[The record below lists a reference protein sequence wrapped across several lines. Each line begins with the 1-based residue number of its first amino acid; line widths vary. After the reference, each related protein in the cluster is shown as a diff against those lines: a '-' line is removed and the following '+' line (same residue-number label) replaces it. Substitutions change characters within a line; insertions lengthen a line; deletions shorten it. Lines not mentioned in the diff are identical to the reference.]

1 MAVKARATVT
11 ISHLIDISAI
21 TRYYILQSSTAAAPA
36 KPTTNPPSK
45 NLATAQDVYNSASSY
60 LETVYDGKTC
70 IRMNSGSESHSRPVR
85 FKEKIQYTVSFD
97 AKTIINS
104 PSATDNNI
112 AFCFFYTDGSRSVIY
127 SGKKDAEWTHK
138 TLTSN
143 KGKTVKSVGVYPLE
157 YRLYTYIDVDS
168 FQLEEG
174 SVATSY
180 TKVSWRET
188 EPSYSSGSTDTLYY
202 VDCTEFTNGTFKYSE
217 VSKSSSYEAAKEA
230 YNKAQNAQNTAN
242 SAKDYTDKMK
252 TQHGY
257 QYKYD
262 ITINGDAGT
271 YYPVVLRGGDQNV
284 MREILVARGY
294 SEQAPEEWNGHP
306 TVHGISL
313 LLKMKCNYGGWGGA
327 NYSWWIHDF
336 EEMYGHVFASAGWCM
351 SYMGFY
357 IFLRGGGEAGA
368 LYHIYSDQPLN
379 VTFMNGT
386 SPAVYYN
393 SDRIG
398 WSGGTSDNPTHSWNA
413 PAPRTY
419 TDSIKNEIDNK
430 RYINL
435 ASDAHS
441 RVISAETKIEQNKNA
456 IELRAT
462 KTEMVEYI
470 ASRKENLV
478 TNGSASLSDN
488 TNFSSFEY
496 DPVNQ
501 YYSNG
506 SFRMISKYVTA
517 GNDEFIPVDIN
528 QRYDLSYMIKSSSAA
543 AKYYDFLNM
552 YDADKNLITDMYVV
566 WTPGSTTT
574 LAKDLKAGDTTVT
587 LTSVAG
593 FNTTTTRMQQKG
605 LIFWNYK
612 NSKGYQYPVETYSRF
627 VYYDLWADG
636 SSVNTTTNV
645 ITLKKA
651 WTGQTIPAGTSVSQS
666 SSSGMYSY
674 INGNYT
680 LESVNTWVKKT
691 GSISGVAPQ
700 NANKHFR
707 EGTAFVRVYW
717 LINYGAT
724 ANATTWITNVN
735 LTCNAN
741 SNDVNDIRDDLED
754 QGEHLRTRID
764 EAYASLETNANSINA
779 SVEKLKTTFEE
790 NADSTSTAISELR
803 EKVNLQLTEDA
814 VDIQIDKKLQNGVN
828 RVETSTGFKF
838 DENGINVS
846 KTGADTSTQITENG
860 MKVLD
865 VNETDPDQKTVLE
878 ANKDGVDAKNLRA
891 STYLVIGGRS
901 RLENYGAYRTG
912 CFWIGPS
919 SGLTYPV
926 ENATVL
932 AEELKSE
939 NTELKQSLQDI
950 KDGLDDIT

>member
-11 ISHLIDISAI
+11 ISRIIDISAI
-21 TRYYILQSSTAAAPA
+21 TRYYILQSSTATAPA

-45 NLATAQDVYNSASSY
+45 NLATAQDVYNSDAY

-70 IRMNSGSESHSRPVR
+70 IRMTSGKEHQSRPVR
-85 FKEKIQYTVSFD
+85 FKEKTQYTVSFD
-97 AKTIINS
+97 AKTVINS
-104 PSATDNNI
+104 PSATANNI
-112 AFCFFYTDGSRSVIY
+112 AFCFFYTDGSRSVVY
-127 SGKKDAEWTHK
+127 SGKTDIKWTHK
-138 TLTSN
+138 TLTSD

-174 SVATSY
+174 TVATSY

-294 SEQAPEEWNGHP
+294 SEKAPEEWNGHQ
-306 TVHGISL
+306 TAHGISL

-336 EEMYGHVFASAGWCM
+336 EEMYGNVFASAGWCM

-357 IFLRGGGEAGA
+357 IFLRGGGDTGA

-398 WSGGTSDNPTHSWNA
+398 WSGGTSDNPTYSWNA
-413 PAPRTY
+413 PAPRIY
-419 TDSIKNEIDNK
+419 TDAIKNEINNK

-441 RVISAETKIEQNKNA
+441 RVISAETKIEQNKDA
-456 IELRAT
+456 IALRAT
-462 KTEMVEYI
+462 KTEMAEYI

-478 TNGSASLSDN
+478 TNGSASLGDN
-488 TNFSSFEY
+488 TNFGAFKY
-496 DPVNQ
+496 DPVNP

-506 SFRMISKYVTA
+506 SFRMVSKYEIQGT
-517 GNDEFIPVDIN
+517 DEYIPVDVN
-528 QRYDLSYMIKSSSAA
+528 QRYDLSYMIKSSSGTAI
-543 AKYYDFLNM
+543 YYDFLDM
-552 YDADKNLITDMYVV
+552 YDADKNVILHEHVHWMD
-566 WTPGSTTT
+566 GSTTT
-574 LAKDLKAGDTTVT
+574 LAKELKAGDTTVA
-587 LTSVAG
+587 LTSVSG
-593 FNTTTTRMQQKG
+593 FKVNAPGSNRKG
-605 LIFWNYK
+605 LIFWCWK
-612 NSKGYQYPVETYSRF
+612 NTKGYQYPVETYSRY
-627 VYYDLWADG
+627 VALDLWAD
-636 SSVNTTTNV
+636 STSINTSTNI

-651 WTGQTIPAGTSVSQS
+651 WSGNTFPAGTSVSQTNG
-666 SSSGMYSY
+666 SGVFSY
-674 INGNYT
+674 INSNYT
-680 LESVNTWVKKT
+680 LGTPNVWVQKT
-691 GSISGVAPQ
+691 GSVKNAVPQ
-700 NANKHFR
+700 NPPETFR
-707 EGTAFVRVYW
+707 EGTAFVRVRW
-717 LINYGAT
+717 LINYAAT
-724 ANATTWITNVN
+724 ADVTTWITNVN
-735 LTCNAN
+735 LTCNAS
-741 SNDVNDIRDDLED
+741 SNDVNGIRDDLED
-754 QGEHLRTRID
+754 QGKNLNTRID
-764 EAYASLETNANSINA
+764 EAYASLETNAKSINA
-779 SVEKLKTTFEE
+779 SVEKLQTTFEK
-790 NADSTSTAISELR
+790 NADSTDKAISELQ

-814 VDIQIDKKLQNGVN
+814 VNIQIDKKLQNGVN

-846 KTGADTSTQITENG
+846 KTGANTSTQITENG
-860 MKVLD
+860 MSVLD
-865 VNETDPDQKTVLE
+865 VNETDPEQKTVLK
-878 ANKDGVDAKNLRA
+878 ADKDGVDAKNLRA

-901 RLENYGAYRTG
+901 RFENYGAYRTG

-919 SGLTYPV
+919 SGLNYPV
-926 ENATVL
+926 QNATVL
-932 AEELKSE
+932 AEELKAE

-950 KDGLDDIT
+950 KDGLDNIT

>member
-11 ISHLIDISAI
+11 ISHIIDISAI

-36 KPTTNPPSK
+36 KPTTVPALIGK
-45 NLATAQDVYNSASSY
+45 NLIPYPYEYPSTSKDGITFNVASDGTITISGTSTATRGTTNFFLTSFSARPLHLNIGSKYTLSGFSSGTANCGIRLHQTNFATLHEINSTS
-60 LETVYDGKTC
+60 
-70 IRMNSGSESHSRPVR
+70 
-85 FKEKIQYTVSFD
+85 
-97 AKTIINS
+97 KTIS
-104 PSATDNNI
+104 FEAKFETWYMWVFVT
-112 AFCFFYTDGSRSVIY
+112 A
-127 SGKKDAEWTHK
+127 
-138 TLTSN
+138 
-143 KGKTVKSVGVYPLE
+143 GKTVNATFKP
-157 YRLYTYIDVDS
+157 
-168 FQLEEG
+168 QLEVG
-174 SVATSY
+174 TTATVY
-180 TKVSWRET
+180 QKYVTPNWQLT
-188 EPSYSSGSTDTLYY
+188 EPAYTSGSTNTLYF
-202 VDCTEFTNGTFKYSE
+202 VDCTEFTNGTFKYSD
-217 VSKSSSYEAAKEA
+217 VSKSSSYEAAKAA
-230 YNKAQNAQNTAN
+230 YNKAQEAQN
-242 SAKDYTDKMK
+242 
-252 TQHGY
+252 
-257 QYKYD
+257 
-262 ITINGDAGT
+262 
-271 YYPVVLRGGDQNV
+271 
-284 MREILVARGY
+284 
-294 SEQAPEEWNGHP
+294 
-306 TVHGISL
+306 
-313 LLKMKCNYGGWGGA
+313 
-327 NYSWWIHDF
+327 
-336 EEMYGHVFASAGWCM
+336 
-351 SYMGFY
+351 
-357 IFLRGGGEAGA
+357 
-368 LYHIYSDQPLN
+368 
-379 VTFMNGT
+379 
-386 SPAVYYN
+386 
-393 SDRIG
+393 
-398 WSGGTSDNPTHSWNA
+398 
-413 PAPRTY
+413 
-419 TDSIKNEIDNK
+419 
-430 RYINL
+430 
-435 ASDAHS
+435 

-506 SFRMISKYVTA
+506 SFRIISKYVTA
-517 GNDEFIPVDIN
+517 GSDEFIPVDIN
-528 QRYDLSYMIKSSSAA
+528 QRYDLSYMIKSSSAT

-566 WTPGSTTT
+566 WTPGSTTA

-593 FNTTTTRMQQKG
+593 FNTTTTKMQQKG

-636 SSVNTTTNV
+636 SSVNTTTNA

-651 WTGQTIPAGTSVSQS
+651 WTGQTIPAGTAVSQS
-666 SSSGMYSY
+666 SSSGTYSY

-680 LESVNTWVKKT
+680 LESANTWVKKT
-691 GSISGVAPQ
+691 GSISGAAPQ

-741 SNDVNDIRDDLED
+741 SNDVNGIRDNLEN
-754 QGEHLRTRID
+754 QGKALNTRID
-764 EAYASLETNANSINA
+764 EAYASLETNAKSINA
-779 SVEKLKTTFEE
+779 SVEKLQTTFEK
-790 NADSTSTAISELR
+790 NADSTDKAISELR

-814 VDIQIDKKLQNGVN
+814 VNIQIDKKLQNGVN

-846 KTGADTSTQITENG
+846 KKGADTSTQITENG
-860 MKVLD
+860 MSVLD
-865 VNETDPDQKTVLE
+865 VNETDPEQKVVLK
-878 ANKDGVDAKNLRA
+878 ADKDGVDAKNLRA

-901 RLENYGAYRTG
+901 RFENYGAYRTG

-919 SGLTYPV
+919 SGLNYPV
-926 ENATVL
+926 QNATVL
-932 AEELKSE
+932 AEELKAE

-950 KDGLDDIT
+950 KNGLDNIT